1 MARKADVQEEV
12 SPNLIPMIDI
22 MFLLLLFFMLGADMG
37 QRELEEVRL
46 PSASSVREDKES
58 KEKSSE
64 RLTVNVYHM
73 YEEKDTAGNVKP
85 ATRCDTFKLGKVC
98 REAGHWHIAIKG
110 KNLDDLKLLEAVLR
124 DEADRFRA
132 NPKDKT
138 SASERPVMVRA
149 DAQAP
154 YGAVQKVIAS
164 CARAGMYKIECGA
177 ARPAEEAN
185 AEAAA
190 KKK

>member
-1 MARKADVQEEV
+1 MAQKINVQEEV

-46 PSASSVREDKES
+46 PNASSVREDKES

-73 YEEKDTAGNVKP
+73 YEEKDSAGNVKP
-85 ATRCDTFKLGKVC
+85 ATRCDTFKKGDVC
-98 REAGHWHIAIKG
+98 REPGHWHIAIKG
-110 KNLDDLKLLEAVLR
+110 KNLDDLNELVQVLR
-124 DEADRFRA
+124 IEADRSRTD
-132 NPKDKT
+132 PKDSK

-154 YGAVQKVIAS
+154 YGAVQNVIAS

-177 ARPAEEAN
+177 ARPAAEAN
-185 AEAAA
+185 AEAAT

>member
-1 MARKADVQEEV
+1 MAKKQSVQEEV

-46 PSASSVREDKES
+46 PSASSVREDKDT
-58 KEKSSE
+58 KEKGSE

-73 YEEKDTAGNVKP
+73 YEEKNKP
-85 ATRCDTFKLGKVC
+85 QTGCDVFKRGEVC
-98 REAGHWHIAIKG
+98 RAPNHWRIAIKG
-110 KNLDDLKLLEAVLR
+110 KDFQEKELVEWLR
-124 DEADRFRA
+124 AAADSFRA
-132 NPKDKT
+132 NPKDSK
-138 SASERPVMVRA
+138 SPSERPVMVRA

-154 YGAVQKVIAS
+154 YGEVQKVIAS

-177 ARPAEEAN
+177 ARPAAEAN
-185 AEAAA
+185 AEDKA
-190 KKK
+190 KK